1 MKDKYGLDLEYTYKE
16 YVFITVVLSVITK
29 HVLQSV
35 FDAKMVN
42 YIVINRPYYI
52 KLTVQ
57 YQILQHI
64 TTQTKPD
71 AFAKNALHLITA
83 FHKSRHGY
91 G

>member
-1 MKDKYGLDLEYTYKE
+1 M
-16 YVFITVVLSVITK
+16 TK

-64 TTQTKPD
+64 TAQAKLD
-71 AFAKNALHLITA
+71 AFTENALHLITA
-83 FHKSRHGY
+83 FHKSRHDNG
-91 G
+91 